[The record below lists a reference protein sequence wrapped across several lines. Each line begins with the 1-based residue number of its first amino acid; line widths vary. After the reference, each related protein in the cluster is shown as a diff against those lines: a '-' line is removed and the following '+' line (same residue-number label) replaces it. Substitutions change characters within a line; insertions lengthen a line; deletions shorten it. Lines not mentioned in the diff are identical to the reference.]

1 MGTTVTTAGLG
12 SSSAAPDAMRLH
24 LSVRHDAFT
33 VGQAL
38 EGCAAAL
45 ERLGAAARRFTDD
58 QSISSRGLNV
68 WPRHGH
74 PDGDGFQATHQVLV
88 VCRGLDQAGALV
100 TTLAE
105 EVADNLQVDSV
116 EPFVLDTEPLMREA
130 RERAF
135 ADSRAKAEELAALA
149 GQQVLGAVTIVEGV
163 PSAGPFDA
171 RAMKAE
177 VATSFEP
184 GTSAV
189 TANVT
194 VTWAT
199 APA

>member
-1 MGTTVTTAGLG
+1 MDTTVTTVGTG

-24 LSVRHDAFT
+24 LSVQHSAFT

-38 EGCAAAL
+38 SGCAAAL
-45 ERLGAAARRFTDD
+45 ERLGAAGRRFADAED
-58 QSISSRGLNV
+58 ISSRGLNV

-88 VCRGLDQAGALV
+88 VCRGLDQAGALL

-105 EVADNLQVDSV
+105 EVGDNLQVDSV

-135 ADSRAKAEELAALA
+135 ADSRAKAEELASLA
-149 GQQVLGAVTIVEGV
+149 GQQVLGAVTIVEGG
-163 PSAGPFDA
+163 PSVGPFDA
-171 RAMKAE
+171 RAMKTE
-177 VATSFEP
+177 ATSFEP
-184 GTSAV
+184 GSSAV
-189 TANVT
+189 TASVT
-194 VTWAT
+194 VTWTT